1 MGRFIFTILMA
12 SLAIAVQA
20 QSHDKAQRREW
31 GDAFMQADSLA
42 SDTIAPASGEVALPW
57 FEPSLTA
64 GGYGL
69 AGCGLCGGLYAPAWR
84 LHEGFNAELGL
95 SLSAGLG
102 KHAPR
107 GVGFGQTAA
116 FAYLLPVTKR
126 LSVAAGIFASNMD
139 WGAWR
144 RTDAGVAGVMAYQLS
159 DRVSLYAFGS
169 KTFLPREEGFN
180 KRRDPFPLFF
190 DLPRDRFGAAAEF
203 KIGNN
208 AMIGVSV
215 ERTGY

>member
-1 MGRFIFTILMA
+1 MA
-12 SLAIAVQA
+12 LFALSIQA
-20 QSHDKAQRREW
+20 QTDDKAQRREW
-31 GDAFMQADSLA
+31 GDAFMQADTLA
-42 SDTIAPASGEVALPW
+42 ADTPASAGASASLPW
-57 FEPSLTA
+57 FEPSLTL

-69 AGCGLCGGLYAPAWR
+69 GGYGLCGGLYAPAWR

-102 KHAPR
+102 KHAPK

-116 FAYLLPVTKR
+116 FAYLLPLTKR
-126 LSVAAGIFASNMD
+126 LSVAAGIFANNMD

-144 RTDAGVAGVMAYQLS
+144 RTDVGVAGVMAYQLS

-169 KTFLPREEGFN
+169 KTFLPRENGFN
-180 KRRDPFPLFF
+180 RRRDPFPLFL

-215 ERTGY
+215 ERTSY